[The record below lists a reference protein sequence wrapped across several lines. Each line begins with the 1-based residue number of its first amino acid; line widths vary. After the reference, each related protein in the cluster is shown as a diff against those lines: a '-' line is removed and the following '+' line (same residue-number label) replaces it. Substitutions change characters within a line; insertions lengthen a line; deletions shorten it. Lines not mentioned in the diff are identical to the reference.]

1 MRSVHF
7 YHPFSTARSRQ
18 HITALIGILLLPLLL
33 LGIFSAYAK
42 INFVTLLNDLGIS
55 LARMFW
61 ATVISIVLGWLFA
74 VLFYHGRRAKIALPI
89 FDVLQSLPTSA
100 ALPLAV
106 IYFGGSNFVVIV
118 SLIFAIIWP
127 IFFSIISSL
136 KLIRHDWVEAVEVS
150 RIKGFDYLRYFLVP
164 VTIPGLITGTIIGLG
179 DGWEALV
186 ATEIIVHVHTGL
198 GSFFN
203 TVSRNPGA
211 TVFGIICLLSV
222 IFAINKIIW
231 LPLLEWSHKIME
243 E

>member
-1 MRSVHF
+1 MRSVRF
-7 YHPFSTARSRQ
+7 YHPFSTSRSRQ
-18 HITALIGILLLPLLL
+18 HLLALAGILVLPLIL
-33 LGIFSAYAK
+33 LGGFSAFTK
-42 INFVTLLNDLGIS
+42 MNFIVLINDLGIS

-61 ATVISIVLGWLFA
+61 ATIISIVLGWLFA
-74 VLFYHGRRAKIALPI
+74 VLFYHGRRARIALPI

-100 ALPLAV
+100 ALPVAV
-106 IYFGGSNFVVIV
+106 IYFGASNFVVIV

-164 VTIPGLITGTIIGLG
+164 VSIPGLITGTIIGLG

-186 ATEIIVHVHTGL
+186 ATEIIVHVHIGL
-198 GSFFN
+198 GNFFS
-203 TVSRNPGA
+203 TVSANPTA
-211 TVFGIICLLSV
+211 TVLGIVCLLSV
-222 IFAINKIIW
+222 IFAINKSIW
-231 LPLLEWSHKIME
+231 LPLLERSHKIME